1 MEYNIQPAGQEHLF
15 IQLAGSFTIEEGVLL
30 KGKLKEYLTQGYRYL
45 VADFKDVDYIDS
57 FGLGILVHI
66 QRFAEKQNGHFVVE
80 SLNPSLEHFFKLTT
94 LTQVPV
100 K

>member
-1 MEYNIQPAGQEHLF
+1 MEITIVPAGNEHLF
-15 IQLAGSFTIEEGVLL
+15 IQLAGNFTIEEGVLL
-30 KGKLKEYLTQGYRYL
+30 KGKLKDYLTQGYRYL
-45 VADFKDVDYIDS
+45 IADFTDVDYIDS

-80 SLNPSLEHFFKLTT
+80 NVNPSLETFFKLTT
-94 LTQVPV
+94 LTAIPV